1 MGLGRPY
8 PLSGRS
14 VLAGVGC
21 LCRILHRRG
30 SNAKISLY
38 GFPEL
43 SKQRPVNG
51 LVPQAD
57 CFGLP
62 PLDPE
67 NKVIA
72 VVMNVKRRVAATA
85 RLALVS
91 GSRKRLHPPHL
102 PLWLL
107 PVLGSHLVQL
117 GSPCLLSEASCAALL
132 IVLVQPMRVSGPFKF
147 WTGATQ
153 TSENAANPKF
163 AQFG

>member
-1 MGLGRPY
+1 VARATQHYEIL
-8 PLSGRS
+8 RS
-14 VLAGVGC
+14 LVT
-21 LCRILHRRG
+21 
-30 SNAKISLY
+30 ISL
-38 GFPEL
+38 
-43 SKQRPVNG
+43 V
-51 LVPQAD
+51 
-57 CFGLP
+57 
-62 PLDPE
+62 
-67 NKVIA
+67 A

-147 WTGATQ
+147 WTGATPRLPK
-153 TSENAANPKF
+153 TPPIRSSHNSLRAKF
-163 AQFG
+163 AELVFCVAGCIKRLREHED

>member
-1 MGLGRPY
+1 VARATQHYEIL
-8 PLSGRS
+8 RS
-14 VLAGVGC
+14 LVT
-21 LCRILHRRG
+21 
-30 SNAKISLY
+30 ISL
-38 GFPEL
+38 
-43 SKQRPVNG
+43 V
-51 LVPQAD
+51 
-57 CFGLP
+57 
-62 PLDPE
+62 
-67 NKVIA
+67 A

-91 GSRKRLHPPHL
+91 GSRMRLHPPHL

>member
-1 MGLGRPY
+1 MTGAIQHYEIL
-8 PLSGRS
+8 RS
-14 VLAGVGC
+14 LVTM
-21 LCRILHRRG
+21 
-30 SNAKISLY
+30 SL
-38 GFPEL
+38 
-43 SKQRPVNG
+43 V
-51 LVPQAD
+51 
-57 CFGLP
+57 
-62 PLDPE
+62 
-67 NKVIA
+67 A

-132 IVLVQPMRVSGPFKF
+132 VVLVQPMRVSGPFKF
-147 WTGATQ
+147 WTGAMQ